1 RRAAGLQR
9 HHGHLLLR
17 TGRVPPRRSAPD
29 ARRRRRREDIAMR
42 RTIVML
48 AVIAMAGGC
57 RRDEAPE
64 TPASAASPPP
74 APPAGRAS
82 AARTVRDPVVR
93 LDASQ
98 LAQITIEQLSDRSS
112 GDVIHTTGTVEFNAD
127 RMARILPPVSGQI
140 QGLRVNVGDDVTQGD
155 TLFVLS
161 SREIASAVADHVAS
175 HKDLDLSEKT
185 FAMTKDLFEHGAA
198 SRMSMQQAENE
209 LAKARA
215 KVGQTEEVLRVLGF
229 DEAALE
235 TPAALPS
242 RISIRAPITGTVI
255 ERTITNGQF
264 VGAENTPLM
273 TLADLATVWVQADV
287 FERDLH
293 SIAPGQK
300 ADVTT
305 AAYPADHFSA
315 QVARIGT
322 VVDAQTRTAKMRFV
336 AANPGFRLKPGM
348 FTTATLQLPSQNNA
362 ITAPAK
368 AVFVENGRGYAYVQS
383 SADTFVRRAL
393 ETLPG
398 GGDRVRI
405 TRGVSAGDRIV
416 TDG

>member
-1 RRAAGLQR
+1 MKQTIVLAAIIAAG
-9 HHGHLLLR
+9 
-17 TGRVPPRRSAPD
+17 SA
-29 ARRRRRREDIAMR
+29 
-42 RTIVML
+42 
-48 AVIAMAGGC
+48 C
-57 RRDEAPE
+57 RRDAVPE
-64 TPASAASPPP
+64 TPAIAASPSTATATAASTTREP
-74 APPAGRAS
+74 A
-82 AARTVRDPVVR
+82 VR
-93 LDASQ
+93 LDPSQ
-98 LAQITIEQLSDRSS
+98 LAQIKIEQLSEHSS

-127 RMARILPPVSGQI
+127 RMARILPPVPGQV
-140 QGLRVNVGDDVTQGD
+140 QGLRVNVGDDVRQGD

-198 SRMSMQQAENE
+198 SRISMQQAENE
-209 LAKARA
+209 LAKTRA

-229 DEAALE
+229 DEAAIE
-235 TPAALPS
+235 NAAALPS
-242 RISIRAPITGTVI
+242 RIAIRAPIAGTVI

-264 VGAENTPLM
+264 VGAENTPLV

-336 AANPGFRLKPGM
+336 VANPGFRLKPGM
-348 FTTATLQLPSQNNA
+348 FTTTALQLPSQNNA
-362 ITAPAK
+362 LTAPSK
-368 AVFVENGRGYAYVQS
+368 AIFVENGRSYAYVQS
-383 SADTFVRRAL
+383 SAATFVRRAL

-398 GGDRVRI
+398 GGDRVRV
-405 TRGVSAGDRIV
+405 TRGLSAGDRIV
-416 TDG
+416 SDGVLLLRALEANGASQ